1 MHRPSDVCCVQHR
14 QMPTPGDLQACPKL
28 LYCESMAGWR
38 GVPHPGLSNPQ
49 QAVLWHAWTR
59 SMARSGPWRQSTTAT
74 RPHCHNDSGQTPPV
88 NYFSRLQI
96 IVLSVQ
102 HLFLRSAVYLQH
114 GLKLG
119 RSSTILPLS
128 TLLYAS
134 WSAHRCET
142 NAMSDNCQQ
151 WASVEHKT

>member
-1 MHRPSDVCCVQHR
+1 MISPDQYPSRCLSHSPQIVTISHKPACPTTSQKQIRLFCIRCLSTSRHTCLHRPSDVCCVQHR
-14 QMPTPGDLQACPKL
+14 QTPTPGDLQACPKL
-28 LYCESMAGWR
+28 LYCEFMAGWR

-102 HLFLRSAVYLQH
+102 HL
-114 GLKLG
+114 
-119 RSSTILPLS
+119 PL
-128 TLLYAS
+128 
-134 WSAHRCET
+134 
-142 NAMSDNCQQ
+142 
-151 WASVEHKT
+151 